1 MIDIIEQLENL
12 IRSTIYKANL
22 TPQLQE
28 ASLYMLFPGGK
39 RIRPKFLLG
48 LTTDLLGKGEA
59 ARPACAAL
67 ELFHTA
73 TLIHDDLPEMDNDDF
88 RRGVPTCHKK
98 FSAAIALLSGDVL
111 PFIGLRAYLEH
122 EKDLARALKVSG
134 ILTMSFIEVGKGQ
147 ELDLDV
153 EARRTQLE
161 TIHRLKSGSL
171 FEAAAK
177 ISAIYSDLPDLLV
190 EECGE
195 FGAYLGIAFQ
205 MADDFLDRFG
215 DSTVT
220 GRFESSDARNNKVTL
235 FNPMTK
241 NEGADAISAL
251 KDGVNSQIN
260 LLETRVQFETGRAVS
275 LVKTRD
281 IVSSIFERTR

>member
-1 MIDIIEQLENL
+1 
-12 IRSTIYKANL
+12 
-22 TPQLQE
+22 
-28 ASLYMLFPGGK
+28 
-39 RIRPKFLLG
+39 
-48 LTTDLLGKGEA
+48 
-59 ARPACAAL
+59 
-67 ELFHTA
+67 
-73 TLIHDDLPEMDNDDF
+73 
-88 RRGVPTCHKK
+88 
-98 FSAAIALLSGDVL
+98 
-111 PFIGLRAYLEH
+111 
-122 EKDLARALKVSG
+122 
-134 ILTMSFIEVGKGQ
+134 
-147 ELDLDV
+147 
-153 EARRTQLE
+153 
-161 TIHRLKSGSL
+161 
-171 FEAAAK
+171 
-177 ISAIYSDLPDLLV
+177 
-190 EECGE
+190 
-195 FGAYLGIAFQ
+195 